1 MVGGGGC
8 DEAEVK
14 ERQVAKSEERRAATW
29 ETHQAPWTSLAS
41 ACAAKKANPC
51 VENDVSAGKSDL
63 WVRVQKRQAGCRL
76 SQWPWRVAASVEVP
90 LDGRAHRKAGQLLYS
105 I

>member
-1 MVGGGGC
+1 M
-8 DEAEVK
+8 EESQA
-14 ERQVAKSEERRAATW
+14 AKSMSGHMGDSPGAMDQPRLGMRSDGGERRA
-29 ETHQAPWTSLAS
+29 
-41 ACAAKKANPC
+41 C
-51 VENDVSAGKSDL
+51 VENDVSAGKRDL